1 MPGKGKVRLSGS
13 LGDVMKESIGV
24 AETWTRS
31 IATQLGIDKKVF
43 EENDIHIHVPA
54 GATPKDGPSA
64 GVGMLTAIVSLLT
77 DTPVNHE
84 LAMTGEASLRG
95 AVLPVG
101 GIKEK
106 VIAAHRAGIKKIIMP
121 ERNRK
126 DWPDVPEE
134 VRNEIDITFCSRMEE
149 VLEHA
154 LGITL
159 KK

>member
-1 MPGKGKVRLSGS
+1 M
-13 LGDVMKESIGV
+13 
-24 AETWTRS
+24 
-31 IATQLGIDKKVF
+31 
-43 EENDIHIHVPA
+43 ENDIHIHVPA

-64 GVGMLTAIVSLLT
+64 GVGMLTAIVSLLIGV
-77 DTPVNHE
+77 PVDHE

-134 VRNEIDITFCSRMEE
+134 VRDDIEVIFCSRMEE
-149 VLEHA
+149 VLDHA
-154 LGITL
+154 LGLTL
-159 KK
+159 TKD